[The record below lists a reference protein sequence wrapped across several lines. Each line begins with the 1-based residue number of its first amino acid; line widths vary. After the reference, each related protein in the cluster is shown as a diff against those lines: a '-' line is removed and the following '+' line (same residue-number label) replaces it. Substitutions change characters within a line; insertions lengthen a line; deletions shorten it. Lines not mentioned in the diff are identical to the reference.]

1 MGLSTDSNFKYSAKG
16 DWATS
21 CNRNHLARHVREGGM
36 VSDPIGHEIAGQF
49 VDGMML
55 SQDFA
60 QLASLHRFNREDLI
74 LVISAAT
81 EAGLKGEIPSPCV
94 QDGFPRL
101 LGCVLLQNHDFLE
114 GIMRLSNRLAGN
126 DEFIAEINANPIQAS
141 DAVRRAAIIKI
152 TSTVGKGVYE
162 RVTAANGPPDFGVEV
177 GGQGMANATP
187 PGGCGCASI
196 ILLGFF
202 LGAAGAV
209 WTLNYV

>member
-1 MGLSTDSNFKYSAKG
+1 MSLSTASNFKYSAKG

-21 CNRNHLARHVREGGM
+21 CNRNHLASHVREGGM
-36 VSDPIGHEIAGQF
+36 VSDPIGHKIARQF

-81 EAGLKGEIPSPCV
+81 EAGLKGEIPNPCV
-94 QDGFPRL
+94 NDSGYQVL

-126 DEFIAEINANPIQAS
+126 DEFIAEIKANLSEEP

-152 TSTVGKGVYE
+152 TSTVGKGVYL
-162 RVTAANGPPDFGVEV
+162 
-177 GGQGMANATP
+177 
-187 PGGCGCASI
+187 S
-196 ILLGFF
+196 LGSVRFRF
-202 LGAAGAV
+202 
-209 WTLNYV
+209 